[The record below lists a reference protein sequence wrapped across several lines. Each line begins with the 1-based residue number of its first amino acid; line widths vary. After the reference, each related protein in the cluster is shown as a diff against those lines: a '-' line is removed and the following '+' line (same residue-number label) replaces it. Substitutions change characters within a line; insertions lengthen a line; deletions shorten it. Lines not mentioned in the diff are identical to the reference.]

1 MSAGGAAVTNA
12 EAGRSLTDQA
22 SSRTAGAVLV
32 PGNAVRLLKDAAE
45 NYPAWLEAIRSARK
59 WILFE
64 SYIVRE
70 DATGWEFADELA
82 AKAREGVRVR
92 LLYDWL
98 GGLGETSE
106 RFWRALRSA
115 GVEVRCFN
123 PPRLDDPLAWLRR
136 DHRKSIVVD
145 DRVAFVSGLCVGR
158 MWVGEPS
165 RGVDPWRDTGVE
177 LQGPAVAEV
186 ARAFAEVW
194 AETGP
199 PLPKEEGAFPPPPAA
214 GDVAL
219 RVVADTP
226 FRTGALRLD
235 TLVAAL
241 ARRTLW
247 LADAYFAGSALYVQ
261 ALRAAARDDVDV
273 RLLVPGAGS
282 DIGIVQAISRA
293 GYRPLLEAGVRV
305 FEWSGPMMHARTAV
319 ADGHWARVGSTNLNA
334 ASWLGNWELDVV
346 VEDDRF
352 GAAME
357 KMYLRDL
364 AQATEIVLSRRR
376 KVVRVEEPSL
386 PRSRRAGGS
395 AGRAAAG
402 AMRIGNTIGAA
413 FTARRTLGHEEASL
427 AGRAGALLL
436 ALGVSTALL
445 PRLVAFP
452 LAAVVLWLG
461 LALLVKAYRLRRSAP
476 ARAGAPGAPRS
487 SDS

>member
-1 MSAGGAAVTNA
+1 M
-12 EAGRSLTDQA
+12 
-22 SSRTAGAVLV
+22 
-32 PGNAVRLLKDAAE
+32 
-45 NYPAWLEAIRSARK
+45 
-59 WILFE
+59 
-64 SYIVRE
+64 
-70 DATGWEFADELA
+70 
-82 AKAREGVRVR
+82 RVR
-92 LLYDWL
+92 LLYDWM
-98 GGLGETSE
+98 GGLGKTSE
-106 RFWRALRSA
+106 GFWRALRAA

-123 PPRLDDPLAWLRR
+123 PPRLAEPLAWLRR
-136 DHRKSIVVD
+136 DHRKSMVVD
-145 DRVAFVSGLCVGR
+145 DRLAFVSGLCVGR
-158 MWVGEPS
+158 MWVGDPG

-177 LQGPAVAEV
+177 LRGPAVAKV

-199 PLPKEEGAFPPPPAA
+199 PLPKEEGAFAAPHAA

-219 RVVADTP
+219 RIVADTP

-261 ALRAAARDDVDV
+261 ALRAAACDDVDV

-305 FEWSGPMMHARTAV
+305 FEWSGPMMHAKTAV

-334 ASWLGNWELDVV
+334 ASWLGNWELDVI
-346 VEDDRF
+346 VENDRF

-357 KMYLRDL
+357 ELYLRDL

-376 KVVRVEEPSL
+376 LVHVEQPSL
-386 PRSRRAGGS
+386 PLSRRAGGS
-395 AGRAAAG
+395 ASRAAAG
-402 AMRIGNTIGAA
+402 ALRIGHTIGAA

-436 ALGVSTALL
+436 ALGVSAVLL

-452 LAAVVLWLG
+452 LAAAAVWLG
-461 LALLVKAYRLRRSAP
+461 LALLVKAYRLRRSVQ
-476 ARAGAPGAPRS
+476 ARAGTPVAPRS

>member
-1 MSAGGAAVTNA
+1 MTNREARPLAEQATSRAAGAA
-12 EAGRSLTDQA
+12 
-22 SSRTAGAVLV
+22 LV
-32 PGNAVRLLKDAAE
+32 PGNAVRLLKDAGE
-45 NYPAWLEAIRSARK
+45 NYPAWLEAIQSAEQ
-59 WILFE
+59 WVLFE
-64 SYIVRE
+64 SYIVHE
-70 DATGWEFADELA
+70 DAAGREFAEALA
-82 AKAREGVRVR
+82 AKARQGVRVR
-92 LLYDWL
+92 LLYDWM
-98 GGLGETSE
+98 GGLGRASE
-106 RFWRALRSA
+106 ALWRPLREA

-123 PPRLDDPLAWLRR
+123 PPRLADPFAWLRR

-158 MWVGEPS
+158 MWVGEPG
-165 RGVDPWRDTGVE
+165 RGIDPWRDTGVE
-177 LQGPAVAEV
+177 LRGPAVAEV

-194 AETGP
+194 AEAGP

-247 LADAYFAGSALYVQ
+247 LADAYFAGTALYVQ

-282 DIGIVQAISRA
+282 DLGIVQAISRA

-305 FEWSGPMMHARTAV
+305 FEWSGPMMHAKTAV

-346 VEDDRF
+346 VEDDHF

-357 KMYLRDL
+357 EMYLRDL
-364 AQATEIVLSRRR
+364 AQATEIVLSKRR
-376 KVVRVEEPSL
+376 KIERVEQPSL
-386 PRSRRAGGS
+386 PPSRRAGGS
-395 AGRAAAG
+395 ASRAAAG
-402 AMRIGNTIGAA
+402 ALRIGNTIGAA
-413 FTARRTLGHEEASL
+413 FTARRRLGHEEASL
-427 AGRAGALLL
+427 AGRAGGLLVV
-436 ALGVSTALL
+436 LGVAAALL

-452 LAAVVLWLG
+452 LAAVALWLG
-461 LALLVKAYRLRRSAP
+461 AALLLKAYRLRESAP
-476 ARAGAPGAPRS
+476 PRAGARRS

>member
-1 MSAGGAAVTNA
+1 MT
-12 EAGRSLTDQA
+12 
-22 SSRTAGAVLV
+22 
-32 PGNAVRLLKDAAE
+32 
-45 NYPAWLEAIRSARK
+45 
-59 WILFE
+59 
-64 SYIVRE
+64 
-70 DATGWEFADELA
+70 
-82 AKAREGVRVR
+82 
-92 LLYDWL
+92 
-98 GGLGETSE
+98 
-106 RFWRALRSA
+106 
-115 GVEVRCFN
+115 
-123 PPRLDDPLAWLRR
+123 
-136 DHRKSIVVD
+136 
-145 DRVAFVSGLCVGR
+145 
-158 MWVGEPS
+158 
-165 RGVDPWRDTGVE
+165 
-177 LQGPAVAEV
+177 
-186 ARAFAEVW
+186 
-194 AETGP
+194 
-199 PLPKEEGAFPPPPAA
+199 
-214 GDVAL
+214 
-219 RVVADTP
+219 DTP

-305 FEWSGPMMHARTAV
+305 FEWSGPMMHAKTAV

-357 KMYLRDL
+357 QMYLRDL

-376 KVVRVEEPSL
+376 KVVRIEQPSL

-436 ALGVSTALL
+436 ALGVSDGAAAAPRGLPPRRRGALAGARPARQGL
-445 PRLVAFP
+445 S
-452 LAAVVLWLG
+452 AAKIG
-461 LALLVKAYRLRRSAP
+461 AGPSRRS
-476 ARAGAPGAPRS
+476 GAPRS
-487 SDS
+487 PALRPKGRVTEFGDQD